1 MTDLLSLST
10 RVGAAL
16 ESAGLTIC
24 AAESCTGGLLLSAL
38 TDVPGSSAYVL
49 GGLVTYS
56 NETKMRLLGVGA
68 VTISAYGAVSEP
80 TAREMAIGA
89 RRVFGA
95 DIAFSVTGIAGPGGG
110 TDEKPVGLT
119 YIGLSARDGLLQVE
133 RHDWAGD
140 RVANKKASVRAA
152 LEMLLKRLG

>member
-1 MTDLLSLST
+1 MTGLLSLST
-10 RVGAAL
+10 RVGEAL
-16 ESAGLTIC
+16 KDGGLSIC

-38 TDVPGSSAYVL
+38 TDVPGSSAYAL
-49 GGLVTYS
+49 GGLVTYAD
-56 NETKMRLLGVGA
+56 EAKMHLLGVGA

-95 DIAFSVTGIAGPGGG
+95 DIAVSVTGIAGPGGG
-110 TDEKPVGLT
+110 TGEKPVGLT
-119 YIGLSARDGLLQVE
+119 YIGLSARDGLLKVN

-140 RVANKKASVRAA
+140 RVANKEASVQAA
-152 LEMLLKRLG
+152 LEMLLNNLG